1 MNAAGNGFKLRSGVD
16 DFAVWQNVVA
26 GNEYKLPSRF
36 HEESIVVDIGAHI
49 GCFALAAHQR
59 GARKIFC
66 YEVDPEN
73 YIRLASNVKTL
84 DSGFIF
90 PYNVAVW
97 RSDLGPSWRSLLLNF
112 TDSEMLNVG
121 GGGNVLLQSDT
132 KRRAKMVNVLPFDE
146 VIDRATYGGKRV
158 FLAKFDCE
166 GSEWPILLTSTR
178 LHMIDW
184 IVGEFHEIG
193 GPNMKYVR
201 DDQVHPKE
209 IPQCAKV
216 DGWNE
221 YTAEG
226 LKSFLED
233 AGFLVTIA
241 ASENLPWLGK
251 FWAVRR

>member
-1 MNAAGNGFKLRSGVD
+1 MRNGFKLRSGVD

-26 GNEYKLPSRF
+26 GNEYKLPPKF
-36 HEESIVVDIGAHI
+36 HEESVVVDIGAHI

-66 YEVDPEN
+66 YEADPEN
-73 YIRLASNVKTL
+73 YTQLLSNIKTL
-84 DSGFIF
+84 DSEFVF
-90 PYNVAVW
+90 AYNAAVW
-97 RSDLGPSWRSLLLNF
+97 RSDLGPSWRTLYLNF

-121 GGGNVLLQSDT
+121 GGGNVLLSQPNANRPT
-132 KRRAKMVNVLPFDE
+132 KIAKALPFDE
-146 VIDRATYGGKRV
+146 VIDRATWGGQRV

-166 GSEWPILLTSTR
+166 GSEWPILLTSSR

-209 IPQCAKV
+209 IPQCAKI
-216 DGWNE
+216 DGWSA

-226 LKSFLED
+226 LKGFLEES
-233 AGFLVTIA
+233 GFLVTIA
-241 ASENLPWLGK
+241 TSEHLPWLGK
-251 FWAVRR
+251 FWAIRR